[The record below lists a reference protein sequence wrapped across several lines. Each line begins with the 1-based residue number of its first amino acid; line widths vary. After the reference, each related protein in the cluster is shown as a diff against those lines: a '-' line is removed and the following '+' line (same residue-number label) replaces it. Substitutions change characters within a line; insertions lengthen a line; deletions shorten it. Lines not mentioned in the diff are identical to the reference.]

1 MTDVVMGEPKKS
13 MAIDNQSE
21 VITKKVKDGFVK
33 GMVLDEPVVTPGGG
47 VSDRPLKY
55 DDEDGSLEKDKALQ
69 THMIPDNDSRWV
81 VLDAN
86 GGLKKLVLKE
96 GHGDSPDGGE
106 KVSCHYSGFL
116 RSNGE
121 MFDSSRERG
130 DLFTFEIG
138 KGSVIKGWDQGI
150 ATMEVGERAILRCSS
165 EFAYGEK
172 GSEPKIPPG
181 ATLDFIVEL
190 EDITK
195 YEPVWGTDDAK
206 DSITKK
212 TVKKVEGWE
221 TAEKLW
227 VVTVT
232 YTGRENDE
240 NGRIWCSGKDEEI
253 KMPFDEEFEGNG
265 VAPEYEQPRG
275 FYVCLRN
282 TKEGEQNFFKLKS
295 TDFYT
300 FGSTGSEKYKIAPNT
315 DLFYDMTITAMK
327 KFKINSWDLNEEEKL
342 PKAMEMKGIANDF
355 FRRKK
360 LTVANRIYKDVLD
373 LTEALKKDEKLVE
386 DANAI
391 SLACYSN
398 KALVETQLNN
408 LSEAFE
414 QIEKGLEID
423 PKHEKLRYRKALIY
437 FKRGEFVPASDLLV
451 ELGNEFPENTS
462 VKSLRVKNERANKA
476 AKRKARKL
484 AKKMFGPGAAKRLK
498 KCVTAGSDGVGE
510 GGEKKSENADG
521 VGEGE
526 EKKSE
531 NADGVGE
538 GEEKKSENAEKD
550 TAEKMDEDDAEK
562 DTAEKMDEDEV
573 GASKEGTDGV
583 ALPKTQN
590 EGTGN

>member
-1 MTDVVMGEPKKS
+1 MCDVVMGEPKKS

-21 VITKKVKDGFVK
+21 VITENVKGGFVK
-33 GMVLDEPVVTPGGG
+33 GMVVDEPVVTAGGG
-47 VSDRPLKY
+47 VSERTLKY

-96 GHGDSPDGGE
+96 GHGESPDDGE

-150 ATMEVGERAILRCSS
+150 ATMELGERAILRCAPD
-165 EFAYGEK
+165 FAYGEK

-206 DSITKK
+206 DSIMKK

-253 KMPFDEEFEGNG
+253 KIPFDEEFEGNG
-265 VAPEYEQPRG
+265 VVPEYEQPRG

-282 TKEGEQNFFKLKS
+282 TKEGEQNFFKLNS

-315 DLFYDMTITAMK
+315 ALFYEMTITAMR
-327 KFKINSWDLNEEEKL
+327 KFKINSWDLKEDEKL

-360 LTVANRIYKDVLD
+360 LAVANKIYKDVLD
-373 LTEALKKDEKLVE
+373 ITEALKKEEKFAD
-386 DANAI
+386 DAKAI
-391 SLACYSN
+391 SLVCYSN

-462 VKSLRVKNERANKA
+462 VKSLRSKNERANKA

-484 AKKMFGPGAAKRLK
+484 AKRMFGPGAAKKLK
-498 KCVTAGSDGVGE
+498 KCESVTAGS
-510 GGEKKSENADG
+510 DG

-531 NADGVGE
+531 NA
-538 GEEKKSENAEKD
+538 A
-550 TAEKMDEDDAEK
+550 K
-562 DTAEKMDEDEV
+562 DTAEKMDEDEASME
-573 GASKEGTDGV
+573 GATC
-583 ALPKTQN
+583 PKTQN
-590 EGTGN
+590 EETDGN